1 LANEPGA
8 AHIVG
13 QSRDIAM
20 AFYEDIL
27 PMRVG
32 PGGTLK
38 PVLEKAGYSGDV
50 KTKQYIAIG
59 DQKIPTE
66 QKSWL
71 PTERMAKLWQALE
84 LGKP

>member
-1 LANEPGA
+1 
-8 AHIVG
+8 
-13 QSRDIAM
+13 M

-32 PGGTLK
+32 LGGTLK

-59 DQKIPTE
+59 DQKI
-66 QKSWL
+66 
-71 PTERMAKLWQALE
+71 
-84 LGKP
+84 

>member
-1 LANEPGA
+1 
-8 AHIVG
+8 
-13 QSRDIAM
+13 M

-32 PGGTLK
+32 LGGTLK

-59 DQKIPTE
+59 DQKISTE

-71 PTERMAKLWQALE
+71 RTERMAKLWQALE